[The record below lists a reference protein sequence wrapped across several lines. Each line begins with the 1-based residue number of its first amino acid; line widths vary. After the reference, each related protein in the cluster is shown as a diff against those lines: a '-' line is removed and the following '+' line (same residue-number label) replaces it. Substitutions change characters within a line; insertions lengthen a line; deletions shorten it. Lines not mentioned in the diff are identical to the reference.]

1 MRKGI
6 ANLPLHYGKAPPWLF
21 NRMVLLS
28 RSIVEVIVSEF
39 GTKVFLERISDP
51 VWFQS
56 LGCVLGFDWHSSGLT
71 TTVCGALKEALRE
84 SCYDLGLFVA
94 GGKGKRAIETPR
106 EIEETGER
114 TGVDAERLKEVS
126 RLVAKVDNTALQD
139 GYQLYHHVIFFD
151 MEGRWSVVQQGMN
164 DKLRYARRYHWFSE
178 EVKDFTQ
185 EPHTGISSPVKHERI
200 LINMTD
206 RESER
211 SKDAII
217 TLLRYP
223 TTTLREIK
231 KIKTL
236 NLPSRHYIKASDIK
250 MGNVEK
256 IVKASLEKE
265 IKDFTD
271 VLSIPGLG
279 PKSLRALAL
288 VAEIIFGAEP
298 SFKDPVRYTFAH
310 GGKDGHPYPVNRI
323 VYDGTV
329 ESLRKAIE
337 KAKVGEREK
346 IEAIKRLAK
355 IFQGI

>member
-6 ANLPLHYGKAPPWLF
+6 ANLPLHHGKAPPWLF
-21 NRMVLLS
+21 NRMVALS

-56 LGCVLGFDWHSSGLT
+56 LGCVLGFDWHSSGVT
-71 TTVCGALKEALRE
+71 TTVCGALKEALKV

-94 GGKGKRAIETPR
+94 GGKGRRAIETPA
-106 EIEETGER
+106 EIDYVGEKTGI
-114 TGVDAERLKEVS
+114 DADRLKNVS

-151 MEGRWSVVQQGMN
+151 REGRWSIVQQGMN
-164 DKLRYARRYHWFSE
+164 DKLKYARRYHWFSE
-178 EVKDFTQ
+178 EIEDFTE
-185 EPHTGISSPVKHERI
+185 EPHTGISSPVKHEKI
-200 LINMTD
+200 LINMTAE
-206 RESER
+206 ESGK
-211 SKDAII
+211 SKEAIVE
-217 TLLRYP
+217 LLKDP
-223 TTTLREIK
+223 VHTLREVK
-231 KIKTL
+231 RIKTL
-236 NLPSRHYIKASDIK
+236 NLPDRHYIKISDIRT
-250 MGNVEK
+250 GDVEK
-256 IVKASLEKE
+256 IVKASVEKE

-288 VAEIIFGAEP
+288 VAEVIFGAEP

-310 GGKDGHPYPVNRI
+310 GGKDGHPYPVNRH

-329 ESLRKAIE
+329 EYLKKAIE
-337 KAKVGEREK
+337 KAKVGERDK

-355 IFQGI
+355 IFQGL